1 MEVKNCR
8 KCGRMFN
15 YMGGQQVCQACKQAA
30 EAKFQEVKE
39 YVREHKTASIPQI
52 CEDCGVENKQVQQ
65 WIREE
70 RLIFADDSPVKIS
83 CERCG
88 CQISS
93 GRFCDKCKK
102 EAAGNFENLINS
114 SRPKPGNSGQT
125 DSRNGIRMHTRDDA

>member
-70 RLIFADDSPVKIS
+70 RLIFADDSPVKLS
-83 CERCG
+83 CELCG
-88 CQISS
+88 AQIRT
-93 GRFCDKCKK
+93 GRYCDKCKK
-102 EAAGNFENLINS
+102 ETASNISAAGMTE
-114 SRPKPGNSGQT
+114 
-125 DSRNGIRMHTRDDA
+125 RMHPVIRCILSIADRNRCLMNPE